1 MAVRR
6 NVWLLLTCGE
16 LRRLEAASADQN
28 WQGPLIGLEGVQRS
42 RDLGTTEMRN
52 GIANVCGALSS
63 DGKAEKL
70 PTHPALMTAANLLP
84 GSDPGPAWGLGQW

>member
-52 GIANVCGALSS
+52 GMANVCGALSS

-70 PTHPALMTAANLLP
+70 LAKDIPFFSLLE
-84 GSDPGPAWGLGQW
+84 